1 MNTISNKVIA
11 GILVGLVVVVGGYL
25 VFRSNGAKENG
36 EVAGDTTQQPA
47 GKKMAFSDFVKQGG
61 AYKCEVKQY
70 LSDFENTGTVYI
82 NGENISGN
90 YNTVAEGRKIDTSF
104 IMRDG
109 YSYTWSS
116 MAPNMGF
123 KVKVDTTNAGAD
135 GDATTQGTYSW
146 NAKQI
151 GDYNCE
157 PWIVD
162 QSKFELPKGVTF
174 TDFSG
179 K

>member
-1 MNTISNKVIA
+1 MWVLV
-11 GILVGLVVVVGGYL
+11 GILVVGVGY
-25 VFRSNGAKENG
+25 FAFKPHKIKENG
-36 EVAGDTTQQPA
+36 EVAGDTTEQSA

-104 IMRDG
+104 ILRDG

-135 GDATTQGTYSW
+135 GDASTQGTYSW

-157 PWIVD
+157 PWTVD
-162 QSKFELPKGVTF
+162 ESKFELPKGVTF